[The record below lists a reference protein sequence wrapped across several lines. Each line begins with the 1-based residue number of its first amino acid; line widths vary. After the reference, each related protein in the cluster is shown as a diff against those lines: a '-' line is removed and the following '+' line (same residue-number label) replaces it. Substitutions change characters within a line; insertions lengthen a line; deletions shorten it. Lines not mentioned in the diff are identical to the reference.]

1 MEAHLWEA
9 ASGTEVVSWTPAGKG
24 TGLGL
29 LRALTHAAVS
39 AGTTSSSSGIPRPS
53 AVPHIQQ
60 ALHMCFVNELRE
72 GARDKTASDT
82 GLLVLLSYYSET
94 EGMTPRVPDTCPCAY
109 GGTLPRLLCLPDS
122 QPLKACLARPQAL
135 GFGRNG

>member
-29 LRALTHAAVS
+29 LGALTHAALS
-39 AGTTSSSSGIPRPS
+39 AGTTSSSSGIRRPRTM
-53 AVPHIQQ
+53 HHKQQ

-72 GARDKTASDT
+72 GASDKTSI
-82 GLLVLLSYYSET
+82 
-94 EGMTPRVPDTCPCAY
+94 
-109 GGTLPRLLCLPDS
+109 
-122 QPLKACLARPQAL
+122 
-135 GFGRNG
+135 